1 MPPAL
6 PSSPIASDVTP
17 GAETCGAG
25 PRAEGHELVT
35 EIRPEGPGL
44 RALVVE
50 LWRYRHLFTALVWRN
65 VRVEFDATRLGSAW
79 AIARPVFLTLVFV
92 AFRGFSGANTHVD
105 LPYPL
110 YVFTGLVLWTY
121 FLDAASASAIAMRN
135 DSALLSKVYYPRL
148 LTPLVPVIASL
159 VSIGIALLPIAGL
172 MLWYGV
178 RPGWPLLLLPVVLVQ
193 AIALSL
199 GVGTIVAA
207 FSVENRDWERAL
219 TFILSTGLWISPVI
233 YAPDMIPNALRGVYH
248 LNPMVGLLLAF
259 RATLFADF
267 PLPTWE
273 WGYSG
278 LATAAILALGV
289 WAFRRVETELADR
302 L

>member
-6 PSSPIASDVTP
+6 PASASVSDAPDAALSTIATP
-17 GAETCGAG
+17 N
-25 PRAEGHELVT
+25 AEGHDVVT
-35 EIRPEGPGL
+35 EIRPEGPGIGTTL
-44 RALVVE
+44 VE
-50 LWRYRHLFTALVWRN
+50 LWRYRHLFLALVWRN

-92 AFRGFSGANTHVD
+92 LFRGFSGANTYVD

-110 YVFTGLVLWTY
+110 YVFSGLVLWTY

-148 LTPLVPVIASL
+148 LTPLVPVVASL
-159 VSIGIALLPIAGL
+159 VSVGIALAPIAAL

-178 RPGWPLLLLPVVLVQ
+178 WPGWHLVLLPVVLAQ

-219 TFILSTGLWISPVI
+219 TFILSTGLWISPVV
-233 YAPDMIPNALRGVYH
+233 YAPDMIPNSLRGVYH

-267 PLPTWE
+267 PLPTLE
-273 WGYSG
+273 WLYSG

-289 WAFRRVETELADR
+289 WAFRRTETQLADR